1 MVVVNIFKHLNTV
14 CTHKW
19 VVFKLCCKA
28 GIPFRGLVH
37 DLSKFSPTEFWESV
51 KYYQGTSSPIVA
63 AKKANGYSKAWLH
76 HKGRNKHHPEYWN
89 DPRSKIPRPI
99 MPYKYTVEMVCDT
112 LAAGLVYN
120 GKNWEKEKGRSPLND
135 NLKEF
140 LTEVYMQVSEKGI
153 DPVITSHNLKK
164 LYKKHTDC
172 CKY

>member
-1 MVVVNIFKHLNTV
+1 
-14 CTHKW
+14 
-19 VVFKLCCKA
+19 
-28 GIPFRGLVH
+28 
-37 DLSKFSPTEFWESV
+37 
-51 KYYQGTSSPIVA
+51 
-63 AKKANGYSKAWLH
+63 
-76 HKGRNKHHPEYWN
+76 
-89 DPRSKIPRPI
+89 
-99 MPYKYTVEMVCDT
+99 MVCDT

-120 GKNWEKEKGRSPLND
+120 GKNWKKESQLEYWEKEKGRSPLND